1 MPLYQ
6 RTRVNKRVRRLELPL
21 RWRWRW
27 RRWWRLVL
35 HHDDW
40 LLRQLLLQLLPF
52 GSPAV
57 SNTRRQRGAQHRLGL
72 AERRAKILGGRPRIL
87 TLQAECV
94 VHLNALAAVAKL
106 QQRQAGVSASPA
118 SEHEPNQT

>member
-21 RWRWRW
+21 RWRRWR

-52 GSPAV
+52 GSAGGEQYETRARSAAPAGA
-57 SNTRRQRGAQHRLGL
+57 RREMRQNPG
-72 AERRAKILGGRPRIL
+72 RAAANID
-87 TLQAECV
+87 
-94 VHLNALAAVAKL
+94 ALD
-106 QQRQAGVSASPA
+106 
-118 SEHEPNQT
+118 